1 MLLSGANILV
11 AALEEQG
18 VRNIFGYPGAS
29 ILSVYDALASSSI
42 RHVLTAHEQGACF
55 AAEGYARRSGRAG
68 VVLATSGPG
77 ATNLVTG
84 LADAYMDSVPLVA
97 VTGNVPLA
105 QLGHDSFQEVD
116 IFDVSMPVT
125 KYGIIVKSASE
136 IAPAVR
142 RAFALA
148 ESGRRGPVLIDIPSD
163 ILDCSAEYEP
173 AEQERPL
180 PLSPSES
187 EVKAAAEL
195 IASREK
201 PLIYA
206 GGGAAQAGAEKQ
218 IAELARLLK
227 APVVTSY
234 MGIGCCS
241 PDYPRFL
248 GVL

>member
-29 ILSVYDALASSSI
+29 ILSVYDALALSSI

-136 IAPAVR
+136 IAPAVPLRKAAGGVPCSSTSPRTSWTAR
-142 RAFALA
+142 RNTNLRNR
-148 ESGRRGPVLIDIPSD
+148 SVP
-163 ILDCSAEYEP
+163 
-173 AEQERPL
+173 
-180 PLSPSES
+180 SPS
-187 EVKAAAEL
+187 L
-195 IASREK
+195 R
-201 PLIYA
+201 
-206 GGGAAQAGAEKQ
+206 
-218 IAELARLLK
+218 AR
-227 APVVTSY
+227 A
-234 MGIGCCS
+234 
-241 PDYPRFL
+241 R
-248 GVL
+248 